1 MLKELRSIA
10 VKKQNIVVKRI
21 KLTSK
26 LTSAGSW
33 RVAPKVFRTGPQLGS
48 SQQSASS
55 QSKDV
60 GCSSPVSYTKS

>member
-48 SQQSASS
+48 SQQVLS
-55 QSKDV
+55 QMLLQGRGLQPGV
-60 GCSSPVSYTKS
+60 VH